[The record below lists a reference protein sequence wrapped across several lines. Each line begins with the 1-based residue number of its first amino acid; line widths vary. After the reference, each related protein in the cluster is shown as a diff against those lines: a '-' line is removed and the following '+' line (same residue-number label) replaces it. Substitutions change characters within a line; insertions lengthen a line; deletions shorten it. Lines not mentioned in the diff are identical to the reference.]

1 MTTST
6 YAEQRSTTSWP
17 MYAALGAGV
26 ALVLTAIGTF
36 WDISGNDTQSGTLP
50 EYLVTAGFILV
61 ATALVFGLVVRSA
74 RPANAGTRALV
85 LAIVGL
91 VTIVGFWTGLPPV
104 LAVAAIACALVARPS
119 GGEISGSGKA
129 ALGIAAVTLALA
141 VAAAILG

>member
-26 ALVLTAIGTF
+26 SLVLAAIGTF
-36 WDISGNDTQSGTLP
+36 WDVNGNDSGSGSLADYLP
-50 EYLVTAGFILV
+50 VVAIIVV

-74 RPANAGTRALV
+74 TSENAGRRGLI

-104 LAVAAIACALVARPS
+104 LAFGAIACGLAARPA
-119 GGEISGSGKA
+119 GGDISGTGKA
-129 ALGIAAVTLALA
+129 SLGIAAVTLVLA
-141 VAAAILG
+141 VAAAIFG